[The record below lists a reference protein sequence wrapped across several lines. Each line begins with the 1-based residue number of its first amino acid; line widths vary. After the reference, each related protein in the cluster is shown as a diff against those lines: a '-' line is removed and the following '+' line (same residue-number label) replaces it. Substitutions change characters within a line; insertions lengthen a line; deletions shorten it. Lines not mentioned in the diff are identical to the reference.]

1 MRQELIEPASAP
13 AAGELAEDVRE
24 VRQRWDAV
32 LRASAR
38 QAVQRRGA
46 LRRLMRA
53 GDEVVLAPEGHVAQL
68 LLADKMPRP
77 RLCRVGE
84 LARFPVTD
92 RGCAAL
98 DDAA

>member
-1 MRQELIEPASAP
+1 
-13 AAGELAEDVRE
+13 
-24 VRQRWDAV
+24 
-32 LRASAR
+32 
-38 QAVQRRGA
+38 
-46 LRRLMRA
+46 MRA
-53 GDEVVLAPEGHVAQL
+53 GEEVVLAPEGHVAQL